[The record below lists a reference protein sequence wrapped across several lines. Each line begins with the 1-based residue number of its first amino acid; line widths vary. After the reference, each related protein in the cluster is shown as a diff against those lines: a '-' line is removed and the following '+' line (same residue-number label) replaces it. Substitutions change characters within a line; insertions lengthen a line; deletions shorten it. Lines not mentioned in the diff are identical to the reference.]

1 MADARSTASGG
12 TEQSIGV
19 ASQQRN
25 GGDDANLIDP
35 TKNVL
40 DLVQAAVERLNDLRN
55 ADGRRIEQLAYAET
69 RRVDDLRALLI
80 QNFKDVQA
88 MQAAHSAESRAVI
101 AASIEAGIV
110 HTRITENLRADYQE
124 KLAIA
129 EAKRIDA
136 IRSVDVNAVA
146 VASERATQQAQVLAN
161 QVAQSAD
168 ALRTLVATTATTF
181 AQQQQSLQTQI
192 TERLALLERSQYESK
207 GKAGVEDPRL
217 QDLLVE
223 VKGLSA
229 SQNTSGGQKQGADR
243 SWQILLGAIAL
254 IAFAMP
260 YLSRKDAGALS
271 PSATQA
277 PIIYVQPA
285 PVAPAPVVI
294 QPGK

>member
-1 MADARSTASGG
+1 MNTDPNAAGHAQAAAEPGQG
-12 TEQSIGV
+12 H
-19 ASQQRN
+19 
-25 GGDDANLIDP
+25 DP
-35 TKNVL
+35 TANVL
-40 DLVQAAVERLNDLRN
+40 ALVTAAIERLDALRDSES
-55 ADGRRIEQLAYAET
+55 A
-69 RRVDDLRALLI
+69 RVNQNSASESLRHDDLRTLI
-80 QNFKDVQA
+80 LDNMKERHLTQA
-88 MQAAHSAESRAVI
+88 THTAESRRFLADQMQAA
-101 AASIEAGIV
+101 IE

-217 QDLLVE
+217 QDLLAE
-223 VKGLSA
+223 VKLLSA
-229 SQNTSGGQKQGADR
+229 STARGSGKSEGVGA
-243 SWQILLGAIAL
+243 SWSVVVAIVAAAVAIGSL
-254 IAFAMP
+254 VITNNKP
-260 YLSRKDAGALS
+260 NDPQS
-271 PSATQA
+271 
-277 PIIYVQPA
+277 IYVQPDGSSTA
-285 PVAPAPVVI
+285 PIVI
-294 QPGK
+294 QPKSK